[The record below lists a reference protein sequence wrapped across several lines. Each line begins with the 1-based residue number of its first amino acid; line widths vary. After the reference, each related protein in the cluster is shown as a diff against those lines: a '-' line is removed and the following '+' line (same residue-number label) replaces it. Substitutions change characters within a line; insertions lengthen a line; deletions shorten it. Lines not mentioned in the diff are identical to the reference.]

1 MFEQVESALNRQDF
15 RTARNLIK
23 TLVHNQPNNDLVHLY
38 AAQLQEATE
47 HLDNAEKIYRR
58 LLVESINPKVINDS
72 RAGLQRIRV
81 AIEGQKQVS
90 LTESLQTAG
99 GQEPGLLILE
109 PISTAEKVALAPQ
122 LAQIMQL
129 DAYTA
134 RLHLPSR
141 GWRLYRCGSIGELNF
156 YQRQLQQAQ
165 IPSFC
170 ASLRSL
176 QTIEVVNVK
185 LINEFKPQAILTC
198 INDYGEELRMGFA
211 WSEVKQIVTGLLP
224 IFEEITEVSA
234 STTRTTVSHKPKV
247 LDYVQM
253 CDLHVPSKN
262 LIFRLCNQIYSFQ
275 KEVGE
280 RTGDLT
286 VLTSRENWQR
296 LLSQIH
302 ERTSQAKLWS
312 DFNPFAETA
321 LAYPETLQKITA
333 HVQLMRRDR
342 SLWDQAFQMYS
353 SLILVKEQCSSEMI
367 DPADLN

>member
-47 HLDNAEKIYRR
+47 HFDNAEKIYRR

-72 RAGLQRIRV
+72 RVGLQRIQM
-81 AIEGQKQVS
+81 AIDGRKQAS
-90 LTESLQTAG
+90 LNQSMQIAG

-109 PISTAEKVALAPQ
+109 PISTEAKASLAPQ
-122 LAQIMQL
+122 LAQIMNL
-129 DAYTA
+129 DIYTA

-141 GWRLYRCGSIGELNF
+141 GWRLYRFGSMGELNF
-156 YQRQLQQAQ
+156 YQQQLRQAQ
-165 IPSFC
+165 IPGFC
-170 ASLRSL
+170 APLRAL
-176 QTIEVVNVK
+176 QTIEVVSVK
-185 LINEFKPQAILTC
+185 LISEFKPQATLNC
-198 INDYGEELRMGFA
+198 VNDHGEELCMGFA

-302 ERTSQAKLWS
+302 EKTSQAKLWS

-321 LAYPETLQKITA
+321 LAYPETLQKITS
-333 HVQLMRRDR
+333 HVQLMRREH

-353 SLILVKEQCSSEMI
+353 SLIFVKDQLSSEI
-367 DPADLN
+367 ADLADLN